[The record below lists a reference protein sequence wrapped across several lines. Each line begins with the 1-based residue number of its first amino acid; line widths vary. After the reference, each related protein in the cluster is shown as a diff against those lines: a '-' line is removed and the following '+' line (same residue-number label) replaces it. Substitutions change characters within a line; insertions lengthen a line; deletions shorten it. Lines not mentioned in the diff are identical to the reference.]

1 MERVAERSRREGSSR
16 CSEHV
21 VVRLDVRRHGLER
34 MSKGSIL
41 HVVLDERR
49 VSRRTAGLGKDGG
62 RLGVVVSALEGCEV
76 EGVGGGEEGGIRGR
90 KIVMRVVEGNH
101 VYGEARFARAV
112 CRG

>member
-41 HVVLDERR
+41 HVVLDEWRVRR
-49 VSRRTAGLGKDGG
+49 RAASLGEDGG
-62 RLGVVVSALEGCEV
+62 RLSVVVSALEGCEV

-90 KIVMRVVEGNH
+90 KIVVRVVEGDH
-101 VYGEARFARAV
+101 VHGEARFARAV
-112 CRG
+112 C